1 MPAAR
6 GFSLV
11 ELMLSILLGLLLC
24 GLLWQSLHAVLQSR
38 SFASARLAS
47 QQEARFVLQQLAH
60 DLRMA
65 GSFACA
71 GPAQWPA
78 SRVKLM
84 PQAGEGALS
93 LSYGDGGIAL
103 LAEPADSQGQISRW
117 RLLQPPPAW
126 SAGQLL
132 LLASCRRIDLLT
144 LGSDVFLQQQDGAFW
159 LQLALASP
167 LAVHMAEHHLPSL
180 ELLALQQR
188 HYRLDQGSAEG
199 KLWLEQTGQPVLWL
213 ASGIARLQLQ
223 AETLPACPGSAPL
236 QWWTLQLAMRPAG
249 SSAAPMP
256 YRLQVMS
263 RAGPACPG

>member
-1 MPAAR
+1 MPPPR

-11 ELMLSILLGLLLC
+11 ELMLSMLLGLLLC
-24 GLLWQSLHAVLQSR
+24 GLLWHSLHVVLQTR

-47 QQEARFVLQQLAH
+47 QQEARFVLQQLAG

-65 GSFACA
+65 GNFACA

-78 SRVKLM
+78 SGALLM

-103 LAEPADSQGQISRW
+103 LAESTDGSSQISRW

-126 SAGQLL
+126 PPGQLL

-144 LGSDVFLQQQDGAFW
+144 LAADVFLQQQDGAFW
-159 LQLALASP
+159 LQLAPGSP

-188 HYRLDQGSAEG
+188 HYRLG
-199 KLWLEQTGQPVLWL
+199 KDSTVGELWLEQNGQPALWL
-213 ASGIARLQLQ
+213 ASGIANLQLR
-223 AETLPACPGSAPL
+223 AEALPACPGGASR
-236 QWWTLQLAMRPAG
+236 QWWTLQLAMRQASG
-249 SSAAPMP
+249 SVAPMP
-256 YRLQVMS
+256 YRLQLMS
-263 RAGPACPG
+263 RAGPACLA

>member
-11 ELMLSILLGLLLC
+11 ELMLSSLLGLLLC
-24 GLLWQSLHAVLQSR
+24 GLLWHSLHAVLQTR
-38 SFASARLAS
+38 SFASTRLAS
-47 QQEARFVLQQLAH
+47 QQEARFVLQQLAR

-71 GPAQWPA
+71 GPAQWLA
-78 SRVKLM
+78 SGSQVM
-84 PQAGEGALS
+84 PQAGEGVLS

-126 SAGQLL
+126 PSEQPL
-132 LLASCRRIDLLT
+132 LLASCRRVDLLK
-144 LGSDVFLQQQDGAFW
+144 LDSDVSLQQQDGAFW
-159 LQLALASP
+159 LQLAVNSP
-167 LAVHMAEHHLPSL
+167 LRAHMAEHHLPSL

-188 HYRLDQGSAEG
+188 HYRLDQESAEG
-199 KLWLEQTGQPVLWL
+199 KLWLEQTGQPQLWL
-213 ASGIARLQLQ
+213 ASGIARLHLQ
-223 AETLPACPGSAPL
+223 AETLPACPGSAPRS
-236 QWWTLQLAMRPAG
+236 WWTLQLAMRQASG
-249 SSAAPMP
+249 SNALP

-263 RAGPACPG
+263 RAGPACLA

>member
-24 GLLWQSLHAVLQSR
+24 GLLWQSLHVVLQSR

-78 SRVKLM
+78 SGTVIM
-84 PQAGEGALS
+84 PQAAEGALS

-103 LAEPADSQGQISRW
+103 LAEPADSQGQINRW

-144 LGSDVFLQQQDGAFW
+144 LGSDVFLQQQDGTFW
-159 LQLALASP
+159 LQLVPASP

-188 HYRLDQGSAEG
+188 HYRLGQGNAADE
-199 KLWLEQTGQPVLWL
+199 LWLEQAGQPALWL
-213 ASGIARLQLQ
+213 ASGIASLQLLVQ
-223 AETLPACPGSAPL
+223 ALPTCPGGTTR
-236 QWWTLQLAMRPAG
+236 QWLTLQLAMRQAS

-256 YRLQVMS
+256 YRLQLIS